1 MTPMS
6 IPAARDA
13 VFHVLTR
20 DGRDVRIARDGAVIA
35 ARVAFGCAVQ
45 PEQGDRVLTADDGE
59 TVWIVAVLERPTDLP
74 ARIFFEGDIAIMSAR
89 GDLSLHATNEINV
102 DAGSRARI
110 AAQEIDLHAGVAHF
124 VLDELLQ
131 VGRRVN
137 LYVAM
142 LRSVGELVETFAD
155 HVLTRARH
163 GSRFIEG
170 SDQIRA
176 GDIDQR
182 AEGNMQLQARTQFI
196 TAETIVRVDAEQ
208 IHMG

>member
-1 MTPMS
+1 
-6 IPAARDA
+6 
-13 VFHVLTR
+13 
-20 DGRDVRIARDGAVIA
+20 
-35 ARVAFGCAVQ
+35 VQ
-45 PEQGDRVLTADDGE
+45 PEQGDRVLTADDGK
-59 TVWIVAVLERPTDLP
+59 TVWIVAVLDRPTDLP
-74 ARIFFEGDIAIMSAR
+74 ARILFEGDIAITSAR

-110 AAQEIDLHAGVAHF
+110 AAQEIDPHAGVAHF

-131 VGRRVN
+131 VGRRVS
-137 LYVAM
+137 LYVTM

-182 AEGNMQLQARTQFI
+182 AEGNMQLQAGTQFI